1 MRKTGLFLLS
11 VMASFTLQAQDI
23 CLEAHR
29 GLSNRYP
36 ENTLPSFEAAAKVPV
51 YGGME
56 TDVQMTSDGV
66 LVLMHDN
73 TLDRTTNATGKVSDY
88 TYEELQ
94 KIIVDA
100 GSGIEAYG
108 QNLRIPLFED
118 YLDICI
124 KARLKPYVELKL
136 LSDEGLMK
144 TVEMIRS
151 KGLKDT
157 DYVLTSFTLDY
168 LRKVSEWVDVPLEY
182 MKDTFTIEDIQKA
195 LDVKNLIIR
204 PNSQKLT
211 PEVVDW
217 CRKLGLKME
226 AYGLPV
232 GDKTL
237 LNRLMEWGIG
247 GVTCNDYEG
256 LDLDYDRFS
265 VR

>member
-11 VMASFTLQAQDI
+11 VRASFTLQAQDI

-100 GSGIEAYG
+100 GSG
-108 QNLRIPLFED
+108 R
-118 YLDICI
+118 
-124 KARLKPYVELKL
+124 
-136 LSDEGLMK
+136 
-144 TVEMIRS
+144 
-151 KGLKDT
+151 
-157 DYVLTSFTLDY
+157 
-168 LRKVSEWVDVPLEY
+168 
-182 MKDTFTIEDIQKA
+182 
-195 LDVKNLIIR
+195 
-204 PNSQKLT
+204 
-211 PEVVDW
+211 
-217 CRKLGLKME
+217 
-226 AYGLPV
+226 
-232 GDKTL
+232 
-237 LNRLMEWGIG
+237 
-247 GVTCNDYEG
+247 
-256 LDLDYDRFS
+256 
-265 VR
+265 